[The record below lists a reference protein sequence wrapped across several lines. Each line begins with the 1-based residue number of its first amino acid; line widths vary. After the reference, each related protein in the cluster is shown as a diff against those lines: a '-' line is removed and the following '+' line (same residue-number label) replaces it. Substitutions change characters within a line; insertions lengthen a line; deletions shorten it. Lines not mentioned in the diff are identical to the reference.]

1 MRLPG
6 FYVVFGLAAPAVDF
20 FVENAGVADFQIGDD
35 ETCVGPFRADFDTD
49 DDALDTAPARGP
61 IQKFLEAVT
70 FPSFGAASKRA
81 FVLATRWSRRCARHS
96 GCDNGCARPLDEE
109 LASRLA
115 SLSQQESQVLKDL
128 ISGQANKEIVREFD
142 LSPRTVEVYRAKLM
156 TKNQAGSISVSVR
169 FAINAGA
176 FPS

>member
-1 MRLPG
+1 
-6 FYVVFGLAAPAVDF
+6 
-20 FVENAGVADFQIGDD
+20 
-35 ETCVGPFRADFDTD
+35 
-49 DDALDTAPARGP
+49 
-61 IQKFLEAVT
+61 
-70 FPSFGAASKRA
+70 
-81 FVLATRWSRRCARHS
+81 
-96 GCDNGCARPLDEE
+96 LDEE